1 MSAIAL
7 ELADGRTIS
16 GSCDPQFTSVLA
28 EFRANFAERKE
39 VGASVSITHHG
50 RTVVDLWGGIA
61 KPETQE
67 PWTRDTV
74 SIVYSCTKAAT
85 ALCLHMLVDQ
95 GRVTYETLVGDIWPA
110 FATNG
115 KNFTI
120 STDKGILTG
129 TYEAGKLEYCG
140 ATLSTEYNLTFCSSL
155 EKAK

>member
-1 MSAIAL
+1 MFNGATKRPDGSQL
-7 ELADGRTIS
+7 MLAG
-16 GSCDPQFTSVLA
+16 
-28 EFRANFAERKE
+28 
-39 VGASVSITHHG
+39 
-50 RTVVDLWGGIA
+50 
-61 KPETQE
+61 
-67 PWTRDTV
+67 
-74 SIVYSCTKAAT
+74 
-85 ALCLHMLVDQ
+85 
-95 GRVTYETLVGDIWPA
+95 A